1 MEGLVELDKQ
11 LFVFLNNLG
20 SPPFD
25 GFWMFITGKWNAIPL
40 YLLLLVLIY
49 RSLGWKRTLLSLVFI
64 ALLITATDQLANA
77 FKYGFE
83 RLRPCHDPDLYMEL
97 RLVKP
102 YCGGKFGYFSAHAS
116 NAFAM
121 AVFFRQL
128 LIAKLGKWINLLLLW
143 ALLVAY
149 SRIYIGVHFPL
160 DVLTGMAIGTSL
172 GLLFAFLFAKAA
184 DKYLPDLLSQKDV

>member
-1 MEGLVELDKQ
+1 MEGLLELDKE

-20 SPPFD
+20 SPTFD

-40 YLLLLVLIY
+40 YAFLLFLTY
-49 RSLGWKRTLLSLVFI
+49 RTLGWKQTLVSLLFV

-83 RLRPCHDPDLYMEL
+83 RLRPCHDPDLFEGI

-102 YCGGKFGYFSAHAS
+102 RCGGKFGYFSAHAS
-116 NAFAM
+116 NSFAM
-121 AVFFRQL
+121 AVFFFRL
-128 LIAKLGKWINLLLLW
+128 LSFKWGKKMLALLFW

-160 DVLTGMAIGTSL
+160 DVLTGIAIGSGL
-172 GLLFAFLFAKAA
+172 GIFFSFLFKKAVER
-184 DKYLPDLLSQKDV
+184 YLPDTLIPGQ

>member
-1 MEGLVELDKQ
+1 MDGLVELDKE

-20 SPPFD
+20 TPFFD
-25 GFWMFITGKWNAIPL
+25 GLWLFITGKWNAIPL
-40 YLLLLVLIY
+40 YAFLLYLAY
-49 RSLGWKRTLLSLVFI
+49 RNLGWKKTLLSLVLV

-83 RLRPCHDPDLYMEL
+83 RLRPCHDPEIFDQM

-102 YCGGKFGYFSAHAS
+102 RCGGKFGYFSAHAS
-116 NAFAM
+116 NSFAL

-128 LIAKLGKWINLLLLW
+128 LFFRLGRWTNLFLIW

-149 SRIYIGVHFPL
+149 SRIYIGVHYPL
-160 DVLTGMAIGTSL
+160 DVITGIGIGSLLGISFSIVFQKLSDRYLTDSE
-172 GLLFAFLFAKAA
+172 
-184 DKYLPDLLSQKDV
+184 

>member
-20 SPPFD
+20 SPTFD

-40 YLLLLVLIY
+40 YVLLLVLIY
-49 RSLGWKRTLLSLVFI
+49 RSFGWKRTLFSLVFI

-102 YCGGKFGYFSAHAS
+102 YCGGKFGYFSAHAA

-121 AVFFRQL
+121 AVFCRQL
-128 LIAKLGKWINLLLLW
+128 LIGKLGKWINLLLVW
-143 ALLVAY
+143 ALLVGY

-160 DVLTGMAIGTSL
+160 DVLTGIAIGTSL
-172 GLLFAFLFAKAA
+172 GLLFAFLFARSVERF
-184 DKYLPDLLSQKDV
+184 LPDTLTQTDL